1 MQRVKL
7 ASGSG
12 LSRIP
17 GTQGFPAALRG
28 CPLPVA
34 WARWVPT
41 APAVGSSDSAQA
53 ERLFWGCKGLF
64 EQRGFFLLLAGSFA
78 EVRSTLTRGSPSA
91 AGPRRLMS
99 DGSQQV
105 ESPFSTS
112 MDSFFH
118 SQWWKTAQS
127 VPVRSWL
134 S

>member
-17 GTQGFPAALRG
+17 WTQGFPAALGG

-64 EQRGFFLLLAGSFA
+64 VQRGFFLLLAGSFA
-78 EVRSTLTRGSPSA
+78 EVRAERADPREPLCSGTSA
-91 AGPRRLMS
+91 A
-99 DGSQQV
+99 D
-105 ESPFSTS
+105 E
-112 MDSFFH
+112 
-118 SQWWKTAQS
+118 
-127 VPVRSWL
+127 
-134 S
+134 